1 MKYNLRLIFAKT
13 KKMTFSDLNLN
24 RFLLDALTEMGFETP
39 TPIQEKAF
47 SVIMSSKD
55 MVGIAQTG
63 TGKTFAY
70 LLPILR
76 QLTYSEQKQPR
87 VLIVVPT
94 RELVVQVIQEI
105 ENLTPYINVRFAGV
119 YGGTN
124 LNKQKQL
131 VYEGQDILVATPGRL
146 LDLALDGI
154 LKLKQIQK
162 LVIDEVDEMM
172 NLGFRSQL
180 ITLLDL
186 LPKKRQNILFSA
198 TLTQE
203 VNDLLQDFFKSPI
216 KIEVAASGSP
226 LDTIKQL
233 AYPVPNF
240 YTKVNFLV
248 NLLQD
253 KTTFN
258 KVLVFVKNKKQANI
272 LYEELEIALPNDA
285 DVIHSNKTQNYRL
298 RSVKNFEMGFFNI
311 LIATDII
318 ARGLDLTDVS
328 HVINFDI
335 PKEPENY
342 IHRIGRTGRAEQEG
356 IAISFFNE
364 EEAEYL
370 GEIEI
375 LMNKEIE
382 VLDLP
387 ENIEIST
394 RLIDEEMPKVEPE
407 SKNAKRI
414 ITEPSGPAFHE
425 KKEKN
430 QKKNLGG
437 SYRREIAKKY
447 KKPKTRGQKR
457 K

>member
-1 MKYNLRLIFAKT
+1 
-13 KKMTFSDLNLN
+13 MTFSQLNLN
-24 RFLLDALTEMGFETP
+24 SFLLNALNDLSLTTP
-39 TPIQEKAF
+39 TPIQQKAF
-47 SVIMSSKD
+47 NVIMSSRD

-63 TGKTFAY
+63 TGKTYAY

-76 QLTYSEQKQPR
+76 QLTFSKQRHPR

-94 RELVVQVIQEI
+94 RELVVQIVKEI
-105 ENLTPYINVRFAGV
+105 ENLTPYINIRFAGV

-131 VYEGQDILVATPGRL
+131 VYEGQDIIVATPGRL

-154 LKLKQIQK
+154 LKLKFIQK

-186 LPKKRQNILFSA
+186 LPQKRQNILFSA
-198 TLTQE
+198 TLTKE
-203 VNDLLQDFFKSPI
+203 VNDLLGDFFKSPI
-216 KIEVAASGSP
+216 KIEVASSGSP
-226 LDTIKQL
+226 LDTIKQQ
-233 AYPVPNF
+233 AYPIPNF
-240 YTKVNFLV
+240 YTKIQFFV
-248 NLLQD
+248 NLIQNQD
-253 KTTFN
+253 SFK
-258 KVLVFVKNKKQANI
+258 KVLVFVKNKKQANL
-272 LYEELEIALPNDA
+272 LYEELEHLLPNIA

-298 RSVKNFEMGFFNI
+298 RSVKNFELGLFKV

-318 ARGLDLTDVS
+318 ARGLDLTNVS

-356 IAISFFNE
+356 TAISFFTE

-370 GEIEI
+370 GEIEF
-375 LMNKEIE
+375 LMNTEID
-382 VLDLP
+382 VIDLP
-387 ENIEIST
+387 ENIEISN
-394 RLIDEEMPKVEPE
+394 RLIDEEMPKLEPE
-407 SKNAKRI
+407 NTNSRKK

>member
-1 MKYNLRLIFAKT
+1 
-13 KKMTFSDLNLN
+13 MTFSDLNLN

-47 SVIMSSKD
+47 NVIMSSRD
-55 MVGIAQTG
+55 VVGIAQTG
-63 TGKTFAY
+63 TGKTYAY
-70 LLPILR
+70 LLPILK
-76 QLTYSEQKQPR
+76 QLTYSEQKHPR
-87 VLIVVPT
+87 ILIVVPT

-105 ENLTPYINVRFAGV
+105 ENLTPYINVRFTGV

-124 LNKQKQL
+124 LNKQKQI
-131 VYEGQDILVATPGRL
+131 VYQGQDILVATPGRL

-172 NLGFRSQL
+172 NLGFRAQL

-198 TLTQE
+198 TLTKE
-203 VNDLLQDFFKSPI
+203 VNNLLHDFFKSPI

-248 NLLQD
+248 QLLKD
-253 KTTFN
+253 KETFK

-272 LYEELEIALPNDA
+272 LFEELEDLIPGDTN
-285 DVIHSNKTQNYRL
+285 VIHSNKTQNYRL
-298 RSVKNFEMGFFNI
+298 RAVTNFEKGFFNV
-311 LIATDII
+311 LIASDII
-318 ARGLDLTDVS
+318 ARGLDFTEVS
-328 HVINFDI
+328 HVINFNI
-335 PKEPENY
+335 PEEPENY
-342 IHRIGRTGRAEQEG
+342 MHRIGRTGRAEQEG
-356 IAISFFNE
+356 TAISFFNE

-370 GEIEI
+370 GEIEL
-375 LMNKEIE
+375 LMNTEIDVE
-382 VLDLP
+382 DLP
-387 ENIEIST
+387 ETIEIST
-394 RLIDEEMPKVEPE
+394 RLIDEELPKVEPE
-407 SKNAKRI
+407 KSSRKKT
-414 ITEPSGPAFHE
+414 ITEPSGAAFHE

-430 QKKNLGG
+430 SKKNLGG

>member
-1 MKYNLRLIFAKT
+1 MN
-13 KKMTFSDLNLN
+13 FSDLNLN
-24 RFLLDALTEMGFETP
+24 RFLLDALTEMGFETT

-47 SVIMSSKD
+47 SEIMSGKD
-55 MVGIAQTG
+55 IVGIAQTG

-70 LLPILR
+70 LLPILK
-76 QLTYSEQKQPR
+76 QLTFSTQKHPR
-87 VLIVVPT
+87 VLIIVPT
-94 RELVVQVIQEI
+94 RELVVQVIKDL

-154 LKLKQIQK
+154 LKLKFIQK
-162 LVIDEVDEMM
+162 FVIDEVDEMM
-172 NLGFRSQL
+172 NLGFRPQL
-180 ITLLDL
+180 VTLLDL
-186 LPKKRQNILFSA
+186 LPKKRQSILFSA
-198 TLTQE
+198 TLTKE
-203 VNDLLQDFFKSPI
+203 VAGILDQFFKSPV
-216 KIEVAASGSP
+216 KIEIASSGSP
-226 LDTIKQL
+226 LDTIQQL

-240 YTKVNFLV
+240 YTKINFLV
-248 NLLQD
+248 HLL
-253 KTTFN
+253 KNKETFT

-272 LYEELEIALPNDA
+272 LFEEMEELLPGETN
-285 DVIHSNKTQNYRL
+285 VIHSNKTQNYRL
-298 RSVKNFEMGFFNI
+298 RAVKNFEKGFFNI

-328 HVINFDI
+328 HVINFNI
-335 PKEPENY
+335 PEEPENY
-342 IHRIGRTGRAEQEG
+342 MHRIGRTGRAEQEG
-356 IAISFFNE
+356 TAISFFTE
-364 EEAEYL
+364 EEADYL
-370 GEIEI
+370 GEIEL
-375 LMNKEIE
+375 LMNTEID

-387 ENIEIST
+387 ETVEIST
-394 RLIDEEMPKVEPE
+394 QKTAEEMPKIAPE
-407 SKNAKRI
+407 RTGKKTTIA
-414 ITEPSGPAFHE
+414 EPSGAAFHE

-430 QKKNLGG
+430 RRVNLGG